1 MKALNLLSTRGNYIT
16 LEVTKKHRTNLVLFV
31 QLALAGYD
39 GSFLTAALSPNRK
52 ISTRCIGYLKTNYE
66 LYARPRASRE
76 TCKDRESSVNS
87 ESSV

>member
-1 MKALNLLSTRGNYIT
+1 MKILYLLSTGNYIA
-16 LEVTKKHRTNLVLFV
+16 LEATKRHRTNLVLFV

-39 GSFLTAALSPNRK
+39 GPFLTAVLSPNRK

-76 TCKDRESSVNS
+76 TCEDRESSANS